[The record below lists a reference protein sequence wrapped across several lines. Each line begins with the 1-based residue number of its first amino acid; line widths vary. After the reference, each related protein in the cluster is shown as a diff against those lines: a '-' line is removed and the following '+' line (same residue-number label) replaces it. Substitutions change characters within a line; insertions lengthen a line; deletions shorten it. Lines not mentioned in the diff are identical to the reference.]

1 MQKREVA
8 YKICIFGDKRVG
20 KTTLAHRYLTRLF
33 NKNIVNTL
41 GAEIHIK
48 FLEIENTRVVLQA
61 WDFGGEDGFRF
72 LLPAYARGS
81 FGGIFM
87 FDITVNNSLKNVDK
101 WLSVFRGG
109 LKTAEKQIP
118 IIMVGGKLDLE
129 DNRVF
134 SKEEAKRLLK
144 SYNMSNYIECSS
156 VTGENVELIFETLVH
171 NIMNRLKKLKLLIP
185 SF

>member
-1 MQKREVA
+1 MKNPEVA
-8 YKICIFGDKRVG
+8 YKICIFGDKKVG
-20 KTTLAHRYLTRLF
+20 KTTLAHRYLTNLF
-33 NKNIVNTL
+33 NKYIVTTL

-48 FLEIENTRVVLQA
+48 FLEIENIRVVLQV
-61 WDFGGEDGFRF
+61 WDFGGEDSFRF

-87 FDITVNNSLKNVDK
+87 FDITNNNSLKSVDK

-109 LKTAEKQIP
+109 LNIAEKDLP

-129 DNRVF
+129 ENRVC
-134 SKEEAKRLLK
+134 SKEEAKTLLK

-156 VTGENVELIFETLVH
+156 KTGENVELIFETLVR
-171 NIMNRLKKLKLLIP
+171 NIMNRLKL
-185 SF
+185 